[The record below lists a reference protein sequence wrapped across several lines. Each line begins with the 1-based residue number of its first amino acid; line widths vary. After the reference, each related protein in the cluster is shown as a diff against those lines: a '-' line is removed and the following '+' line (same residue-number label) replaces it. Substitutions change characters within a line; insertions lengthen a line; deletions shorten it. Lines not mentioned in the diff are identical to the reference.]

1 MFKLGQKVMV
11 SKNPNV
17 IGYIVEMHIDPLE
30 ESGVAFEAEDWV
42 IYSVR
47 VFKDFYQN
55 GYSDYG
61 CTASDLTLV
70 QG

>member
-1 MFKLGQKVMV
+1 MV
-11 SKNPNV
+11 NRNPNA

-30 ESGVAFEAEDWV
+30 ESDVAFEMENWI

-47 VFKDFYQN
+47 VYKEFYTD

-70 QG
+70 